1 MVAVS
6 HWYTSVVTQG
16 FIIIMLTMLLLI
28 LAAIPVLAQFVFSKR
43 RLAYEIRAAAPL
55 IQAPMDVS
63 KDLKVLHDNTALNNP
78 YFAELRL
85 VNRGHKDI
93 PSEAFDQGMP
103 IRFDLGIKIVKL
115 LQIALIPDEL
125 PAPRVKTDGSMIE
138 IGPSL
143 IRKSL
148 ELNIALLADGPG
160 ISLTCHNPLIDIK
173 IRPAEKESSK
183 VWLGLNLK
191 TVLGWAALAFVIWWV
206 IEQPAAAAHLAHN
219 IRTFLSNAAKGLAN
233 FFASI

>member
-1 MVAVS
+1 
-6 HWYTSVVTQG
+6 
-16 FIIIMLTMLLLI
+16 MLTMLLLI

-63 KDLKVLHDNTALNNP
+63 KDLKVLHDGTVLNNP

-85 VNRGHKDI
+85 ENRGHKDI

-115 LQIALIPDEL
+115 LQITLIPDEL
-125 PAPRVKTDGSMIE
+125 PAPRVKADGSIIE

-148 ELNIALLADGPG
+148 GLNIALLADGPG

-173 IRPAEKESSK
+173 IRPAEKENSK
-183 VWLGLNLK
+183 VWHGMNLK
-191 TVLGWAALAFVIWWV
+191 TVLGWAALACVIWWV
-206 IEQPAAAAHLAHN
+206 IEQPAAGAHLVHN
-219 IRTFLSNAAKGLAN
+219 IGTFLSNAAKGLAN